1 MDIALIH
8 NETISYFYITSNTF
22 VHMYAMHTY
31 WKNSI
36 TIVLREA
43 VQIMAFQIKPDKR
56 ETENK
61 TIRFPLPLIE
71 EINSVIQKNDVTF
84 SGFVIQACEY
94 ALENM
99 EQTQSKK
106 KEKK

>member
-1 MDIALIH
+1 
-8 NETISYFYITSNTF
+8 
-22 VHMYAMHTY
+22 
-31 WKNSI
+31 
-36 TIVLREA
+36 
-43 VQIMAFQIKPDKR
+43 MAFQLKSDKK

-71 EINSVIQKNDVTF
+71 RINEAIENQEVSF

-99 EQTQSKK
+99 ENRKDN
-106 KEKK
+106 KE